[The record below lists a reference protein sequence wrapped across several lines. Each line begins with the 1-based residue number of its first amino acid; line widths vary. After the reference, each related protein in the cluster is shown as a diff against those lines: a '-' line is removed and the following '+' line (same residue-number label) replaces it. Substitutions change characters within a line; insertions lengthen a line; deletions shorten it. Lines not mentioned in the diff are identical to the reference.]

1 MAYAVSR
8 ILQAVPTY
16 FGVLTLIF
24 LLLRVLPGDPARMM
38 ALEGNTSPE
47 AIAAI
52 RERLGLN
59 VPVHEQY
66 FRFITSAFGGDFGR
80 SMVSGTPVIEETLE
94 VMPKTVELM
103 ISGVLISVLVGI
115 PLGILSALR
124 VQRLPD
130 RVSRVIALIGIAAP
144 EFWTGMVLLVIF
156 SVNLGWFP
164 VIGGGSS
171 GNESLLERLRLLI
184 LPAVT
189 VGFRLTALMS
199 RLTRSSMLDA
209 LAQDY
214 VRTATAKGLSRPVVV
229 AKHAVR
235 NALTPIVTLIGL
247 NVGHLLGGAIA
258 VEVVF
263 ARPGIGKLLMES
275 ILQRDYTQV
284 QGAMAVFTALV
295 IVVNLLVDLLYG
307 RLDPRVGGRQ

>member
-1 MAYAVSR
+1 
-8 ILQAVPTY
+8 
-16 FGVLTLIF
+16 
-24 LLLRVLPGDPARMM
+24 MM